1 MDNGIAAADAAR
13 FSPAELQ
20 AYLKQYPDADTNG
33 DGTAESHNRMQQAL
47 EKIWPYTQEWFMD
60 DAVDE
65 ACAAQGIAPLASSL
79 QASWLQMVT
88 EVLTQATLKM
98 PEFLGHQ
105 KGGKRGVHTE
115 HLGYMLADMQFL
127 QRTYP
132 GAQW

>member
-1 MDNGIAAADAAR
+1 
-13 FSPAELQ
+13 
-20 AYLKQYPDADTNG
+20 
-33 DGTAESHNRMQQAL
+33 MQQAL

-60 DAVDE
+60 DRVDE

-79 QASWLQMVT
+79 QAPWLRMVT
-88 EVLTQATLKM
+88 EVLTQATLKV
-98 PEFLGHQ
+98 PEFEGHQ